1 MLIYVKELA
10 QLNWGFSGIITEINT
25 QRLKSMFLDTGK
37 ISERDYEQIIGITKK
52 TAYGM
57 WLAKKVSDD
66 LVKSEDIY
74 KWEEYFK
81 IFDRRKRDFKYNDI
95 NRYKS
100 EDDLRN
106 FMDEVLLI
114 KRAEQ
119 DDPSAAKGVSKAN
132 PKDVLKTL
140 ENEYGHYY
148 MYNFDWNSKQD
159 EYAGDRE
166 GFKEWLELNKK
177 DEFIKNL
184 DKLIRLTRQDL
195 ISLIKKRN
203 ADRVLRDFEELIKPV
218 LGDSVLLDPLS
229 KFMEIA
235 LLNLH
240 SVKEIE
246 QAYIESKNI
255 IDSDG
260 SLNSDKIES
269 SEIFNG
275 DDISLVKFRRFAEKN
290 PEYRGVFNDWKKL
303 FDKSVGSL
311 LVDLNAYRN
320 STPYEKIKKL
330 YDFLIQLRSET
341 KK

>member
-1 MLIYVKELA
+1 M
-10 QLNWGFSGIITEINT
+10 N
-25 QRLKSMFLDTGK
+25 
-37 ISERDYEQIIGITKK
+37 KK
-52 TAYGM
+52 TKIYI
-57 WLAKKVSDD
+57 KEND
-66 LVKSEDIY
+66 LLHNGI
-74 KWEEYFK
+74 
-81 IFDRRKRDFKYNDI
+81 DFN
-95 NRYKS
+95 S
-100 EDDLRN
+100 
-106 FMDEVLLI
+106 F
-114 KRAEQ
+114 
-119 DDPSAAKGVSKAN
+119 

-330 YDFLIQLRSET
+330 YDFLIQLRNET